1 LSVPCSVS
9 VCSSLAEGLVNASH
23 LLKERILAEIASV
36 PSLTRVQGHRLSR
49 CVLVAGVLVSL
60 FLFELAGGVS
70 RTSERSLL
78 ATIRLADGWALASAA
93 ITWMVARQ
101 RARPARPPHLL
112 FAATVVYPVVLFAWT
127 GCFEGVGAQGSNG
140 PWACFAAS
148 VAFATPPL
156 VSFLAVCRGSEP
168 DYPEVLGAGAG
179 AASAAWGGVLGLLW
193 CPDTSGWHSLV
204 GHVAP
209 VAVLTVAGSV
219 AGRAVLGLQPIPRRR
234 RRRRAE
240 EGGETPMGPPDAVR
254 GRGRGLQS
262 PMAPARAP
270 VFASYTSSDDV
281 RITYTRVVDTEN
293 PSG

>member
-1 LSVPCSVS
+1 M
-9 VCSSLAEGLVNASH
+9 NASH

-36 PSLTRVQGHRLSR
+36 PSLTRGEGRRLSL
-49 CVLVAGVLVSL
+49 CILAAGVLVSL
-60 FLFELAGGVS
+60 VLFELAGGVS
-70 RTSERSLL
+70 HASERSLV
-78 ATIRLADGWALASAA
+78 ATVRLADGWALASAA

-101 RARPARPPHLL
+101 RARPARAPHLL

-127 GCFEGVGAQGSNG
+127 GRFEGDGAPGPNG

-168 DYPEVLGAGAG
+168 DYPDVLGAGAG
-179 AASAAWGGVLGLLW
+179 AASAAWGGVLALLW

-209 VAVLTVAGSV
+209 IAVLTAAGSV
-219 AGRAVLGLQPIPRRR
+219 SGRAILGLQPVPRRR
-234 RRRRAE
+234 RRRRPG
-240 EGGETPMGPPDAVR
+240 EGGETPVSPPRAVS
-254 GRGRGLQS
+254 GGVLQS
-262 PMAPARAP
+262 PMAPARVP

-281 RITYTRVVDTEN
+281 RITYTRVADTEN